1 MYVCIYIYICIHI
14 CTSSTSR
21 KLSIHIYMHFF
32 YQQKTQH
39 ISKTH
44 ASISRKPSKFASNS
58 TSTKFRFAPNK
69 NPKHVLKAYANSS
82 STNRKPNM
90 VKPMLLAVENPAI
103 GKNCFHF
110 YQQKTQDVSSQYR
123 KTSMFQKNFHQATY
137 CKWNFQQISEMC
149 NRKPSSK
156 NNSSTTR
163 KISRFQKSIQ
173 LAVTN

>member
-1 MYVCIYIYICIHI
+1 M

-21 KLSIHIYMHFF
+21 KLSISLKLMLL
-32 YQQKTQH
+32 
-39 ISKTH
+39 SVENP
-44 ASISRKPSKFASNS
+44 ANKFASNS

-110 YQQKTQDVSSQYR
+110 YQ
-123 KTSMFQKNFHQATY
+123 
-137 CKWNFQQISEMC
+137 
-149 NRKPSSK
+149 
-156 NNSSTTR
+156 
-163 KISRFQKSIQ
+163 
-173 LAVTN
+173 

>member
-1 MYVCIYIYICIHI
+1 
-14 CTSSTSR
+14 
-21 KLSIHIYMHFF
+21 MHALLLLAVVK
-32 YQQKTQH
+32 KTQH
-39 ISKTH
+39 VSKTH

-110 YQQKTQDVSSQYR
+110 YQ
-123 KTSMFQKNFHQATY
+123 
-137 CKWNFQQISEMC
+137 
-149 NRKPSSK
+149 
-156 NNSSTTR
+156 
-163 KISRFQKSIQ
+163 
-173 LAVTN
+173 